1 MIRDDARKGH
11 VWIPF
16 SFCYCHMLDGGMRS
30 PWEENSRKTERN
42 DMFQGEQGNE
52 FLGQL
57 LQRSTS
63 APPLPSETND
73 AIGGQQDE
81 EDTESVSEALLR
93 FMQQVFI

>member
-1 MIRDDARKGH
+1 
-11 VWIPF
+11 
-16 SFCYCHMLDGGMRS
+16 MLDGGMRS

-42 DMFQGEQGNE
+42 DMFQGEQGNK

-63 APPLPSETND
+63 APPLPSETID

>member
-1 MIRDDARKGH
+1 
-11 VWIPF
+11 
-16 SFCYCHMLDGGMRS
+16 
-30 PWEENSRKTERN
+30 
-42 DMFQGEQGNE
+42 MFQGEQGNE

-63 APPLPSETND
+63 APPLPSETIG